1 MAESIARYHGHEAY
15 SGGTEPGNSVSENAI
30 EALVERGYSTEGLI
44 PKSIDLVYPGDYDM
58 IISMGCGVSCPNIPI
73 NEDWELEDPVGRDL
87 EVGPERIGVRD
98 APLEGGQRAQE
109 GGFGRHPV
117 DEVGRGGGRRGLVPS
132 WRAEGGFPPLAAA
145 LQCRMQSPA
154 ISRVTEMERWVC
166 LGALDIS
173 WSSQEHI

>member
-87 EVGPERIGVRD
+87 EVFRSTRDEIFLRISKMAKDLSTD
-98 APLEGGQRAQE
+98 A
-109 GGFGRHPV
+109 
-117 DEVGRGGGRRGLVPS
+117 
-132 WRAEGGFPPLAAA
+132 
-145 LQCRMQSPA
+145 
-154 ISRVTEMERWVC
+154 
-166 LGALDIS
+166 
-173 WSSQEHI
+173 